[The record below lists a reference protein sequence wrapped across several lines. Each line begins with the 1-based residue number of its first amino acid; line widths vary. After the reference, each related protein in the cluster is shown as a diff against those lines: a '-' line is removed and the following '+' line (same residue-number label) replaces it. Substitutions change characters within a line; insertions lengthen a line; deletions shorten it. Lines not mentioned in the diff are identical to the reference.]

1 MTIHLGANLGDIA
14 DVVLLPG
21 DPLRAKW
28 AAETFLS
35 NVEQVNKVR
44 GMLGFTGLWK
54 GNRVTIQGSGM
65 GMPSLSIYVNE
76 LIRDYNVKTLIRIG
90 SAGGMQKTVSVR
102 DIVLAMTASSISTP
116 SKSIFKELNFSPS
129 ADPELLYSAMTLMKS
144 KGIKSHTGGIYS
156 SDTFYDERPDF
167 NADMERHGV
176 LAVEMETA
184 ELYILASRYKCRALS
199 ILTISDHL
207 LTGESLPSNEREQSF
222 GEMVELSLETA
233 FI

>member
-1 MTIHLGANLGDIA
+1 MTIHLGANLEDIA

-21 DPLRAKW
+21 DPLRARW

-35 NVEQVNKVR
+35 DFKQVNKVR
-44 GMLGFTGLWK
+44 GMLGYTGFWK

-76 LIRDYNVKTLIRIG
+76 LIKDYNAKTFIRIG
-90 SAGGMQKTVSVR
+90 SAGGMQKSVSVR
-102 DIVLAMTASSISTP
+102 DIILAMTASSISTP
-116 SKSIFKELNFSPS
+116 SKAIFKELNFSPS
-129 ADPELLYSAMTLMKS
+129 ADPELLFSAMQVLQS
-144 KGIKSHTGGIYS
+144 KDLKSHAGGIYS
-156 SDTFYDERPDF
+156 SDTFYDERPDL
-167 NADMERHGV
+167 NAEMERHGV

-207 LTGESLPSNEREQSF
+207 LTGESLPSNEREKSLS
-222 GEMVELSLETA
+222 EMVELSLETA
-233 FI
+233 FP